1 MLISL
6 AELAM
11 LKNAS
16 RAAVTKKIKSG
27 KLAGAVVN
35 HNGRKLVNKEEAFR
49 LWDIQALPS
58 KDTTVRKQLKQ
69 EIDAK
74 TENEIPAYGES
85 KAKREYFLAELAMLK
100 NVSRAAVT
108 KKIKSGKLEGAVVNH
123 NGRKLVNK
131 DEAIRLWD
139 RADTRVVTTVKKEL
153 KQKIDNLS
161 ADEIPDF
168 AESKAKREFYLAELA
183 KLDVEEKKK
192 ELVSVDDIKKSS
204 FAKGR
209 AIREALTNLADRLS
223 HQLAGEDDATVIHQI
238 INSEHKEALNNLA
251 QL

>member
-1 MLISL
+1 MLIS
-6 AELAM
+6 
-11 LKNAS
+11 
-16 RAAVTKKIKSG
+16 
-27 KLAGAVVN
+27 
-35 HNGRKLVNKEEAFR
+35 
-49 LWDIQALPS
+49 
-58 KDTTVRKQLKQ
+58 
-69 EIDAK
+69 
-74 TENEIPAYGES
+74 
-85 KAKREYFLAELAMLK
+85 LAELAMLK

-139 RADTRVVTTVKKEL
+139 RADTRIVTTVKKEL

-192 ELVSVDDIKKSS
+192 QLVSVEDIKNSS